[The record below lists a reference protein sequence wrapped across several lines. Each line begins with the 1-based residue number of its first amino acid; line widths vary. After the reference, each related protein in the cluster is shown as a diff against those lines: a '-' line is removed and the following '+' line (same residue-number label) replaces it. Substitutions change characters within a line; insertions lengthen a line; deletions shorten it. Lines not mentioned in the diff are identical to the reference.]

1 MLHKKWIF
9 QRRNYVHTTVGEL
22 PGSEL
27 YILNAEIPGR
37 EMPIE
42 LLVVFHSRP
51 DDSRDI
57 MDHVF
62 KITTRVAETKSH
74 VDFMRLIFAMLNA
87 TPMNRGSALVAKI
100 YSMAVYAYVFGTP
113 MPSMPDGF
121 DVFAMLEPNFETFDQ
136 RYRSVFFPSS
146 NEM

>member
-1 MLHKKWIF
+1 MDTKTRQPLQDEYVLHKKWIF
-9 QRRNYVHTTVGEL
+9 QRRNYVHTTDE
-22 PGSEL
+22 
-27 YILNAEIPGR
+27 
-37 EMPIE
+37 
-42 LLVVFHSRP
+42 
-51 DDSRDI
+51 SRDI

-87 TPMNRGSALVAKI
+87 TPMHRGSALVAKI

-113 MPSMPDGF
+113 MPPMPDGF